1 MVTPKDSDPHFALLR
16 RLDRGTLRCGIL
28 RVSNHDVHRNAP
40 IARLFG
46 SEIQWE
52 KDIYKAQ
59 GGGYPVI
66 CYLSIYIYI
75 YIFKISIKTSS
86 LYPLCTVVI
95 GVMFTNLAIKIP
107 YPVYIPYISN
117 MYPICIYI
125 GIYDI

>member
-1 MVTPKDSDPHFALLR
+1 MKMCQVNAQEKGPKLSAKLIALAGWMVTPKDSDPHFALLR

-28 RVSNHDVHRNAP
+28 RVSNQDVHRNAP

-75 YIFKISIKTSS
+75 YLK
-86 LYPLCTVVI
+86 YP
-95 GVMFTNLAIKIP
+95 
-107 YPVYIPYISN
+107 
-117 MYPICIYI
+117 
-125 GIYDI
+125 